1 MCINK
6 EQKDNLIKRISSI
19 QDTDTA
25 KFGKMNV
32 NQMIC
37 HCTDQL
43 RMAMGE
49 IEGLYREKVDMV
61 KIREMRDAGKSLPT
75 VDGLDQVQGQG
86 TRPTTLENDKKIL
99 IDYIEKFISCSDDF
113 PFHFHPFMGDMNK
126 EKWDRLVV
134 YHLNHHLDQ
143 FGR

>member
-1 MCINK
+1 MTIEEKNEFVK
-6 EQKDNLIKRISSI
+6 RVNAVEQN
-19 QDTDTA
+19 DTA
-25 KFGKMNV
+25 KFGRMNV

-43 RMAMGE
+43 RMALGE
-49 IEGLYREKVDMV
+49 LKGLHRENVDMA

-75 VDGLDQVQGQG
+75 VDGLDQVGGQG
-86 TRPTTLENDKKIL
+86 TKPTTLDNDKQIL
-99 IDYIEKFISCSDDF
+99 ISYIEKFISCGDEF

-134 YHLNHHLDQ
+134 YHLNHHLGQ